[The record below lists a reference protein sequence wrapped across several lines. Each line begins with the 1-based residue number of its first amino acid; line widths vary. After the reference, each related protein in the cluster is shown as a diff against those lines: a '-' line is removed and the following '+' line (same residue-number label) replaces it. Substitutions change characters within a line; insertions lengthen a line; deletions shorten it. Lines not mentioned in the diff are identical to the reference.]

1 MIKRK
6 INPELGHV
14 LGLLLRRFDRLEQ
27 KIESASQ
34 DALSGD
40 ELLDSRDIRVL
51 TKLSDRTILRRRND
65 GTLPYFKH
73 GGKIYYRKSVVLRA
87 IQQLN
92 ETTLQK

>member
-6 INPELGHV
+6 TYPELGHV

>member
-1 MIKRK
+1 MGRI
-6 INPELGHV
+6 

-27 KIESASQ
+27 LITSIAPDTFNE
-34 DALSGD
+34 D

-51 TKLSDRTILRRRND
+51 TKMSDRTILRRRND

-87 IQQLN
+87 IQQLDDS
-92 ETTLQK
+92 TLQK

>member
-1 MIKRK
+1 M
-6 INPELGHV
+6 GHV

-34 DALSGD
+34 EALYGD
-40 ELLDSRDIRVL
+40 ELLDSRDIRIL

-92 ETTLQK
+92 ESTLQK